1 MKAIDAVSE
10 GVSVAGQIAADAG
23 MSFEQLSAVIGKVAE
38 TTRDSGSEIGNSIKT
53 MLTRISKASTMSD
66 EVDNET
72 ISAAAAALDEIGVK
86 VYEADGSFRNL
97 TTILSELRARWD
109 DLTDSQQAYISYQ
122 ISNSLC
128 A

>member
-86 VYEADGSFRNL
+86 VYEADGSFRDF
-97 TTILSELRARWD
+97 TQIISELQQKWD
-109 DLTDSQQAYISYQ
+109 NLTDSQQ
-122 ISNSLC
+122 SNIAFQVS
-128 A
+128 